1 MLWKENNVSGR
12 IKLLT
17 KKKLYNKAFFIKIK
31 VSVVRLPEFRMALF
45 TKKGRQSVLRKYP

>member
-17 KKKLYNKAFFIKIK
+17 KKKPYNKAFFIKIK

-45 TKKGRQSVLRKYP
+45 TKKGSQSVLRQNP